1 MVEKLFLYLWVLPM
15 YLLINFANQLKF
27 EGKKFERKT
36 IIKWKN
42 REKKKE
48 KNCEKKNEKKM

>member
-1 MVEKLFLYLWVLPM
+1 M